1 MLYRFTCDYKSDFGA
16 WAKGDEAEF
25 DDITAAWLL
34 RDVAGCIEPIDAEPE
49 GRAVKSAP
57 KDRQVKR
64 AANDRQMRPDDG
76 VMTPENSGAVRRDT
90 D

>member
-34 RDVAGCIEPIDAEPE
+34 RDVAGCIVVVDDETPAADEPE
-49 GRAVKSAP
+49 QARDLSAP
-57 KDRQVKR
+57 EH
-64 AANDRQMRPDDG
+64 DRQMKRAP
-76 VMTPENSGAVRRDT
+76 RKR
-90 D
+90 